1 MQEFPKCLYLDG
13 KLDTQ
18 IAIVNDEEQEAVAR
32 ANGFF
37 PLGEAE
43 EDEPDLDTL
52 RAEAEEL
59 GVKVDKR
66 WKAERLTEEIAKA
79 KA

>member
-1 MQEFPKCLYLDG
+1 MQEFSKCLYLDG

-32 ANGFF
+32 TNGFF
-37 PLGEAE
+37 PLGEAD
-43 EDEPDLDTL
+43 DEPDLDAL
-52 RAEAEEL
+52 RTEAEEL
-59 GVKVDKR
+59 GIKVDKR
-66 WKAERLTEEIAKA
+66 WKAERLTAEIAAA

>member
-43 EDEPDLDTL
+43 QDEPDLDTL

-66 WKAERLTEEIAKA
+66 WKAERLTAEIAAA